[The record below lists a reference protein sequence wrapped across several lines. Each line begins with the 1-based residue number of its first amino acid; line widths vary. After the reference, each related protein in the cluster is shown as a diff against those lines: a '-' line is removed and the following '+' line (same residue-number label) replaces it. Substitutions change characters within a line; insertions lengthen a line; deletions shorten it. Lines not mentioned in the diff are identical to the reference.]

1 MRYVFSLLL
10 SILIATQALA
20 IEIWTLEQRT
30 PFNVKIQQ
38 SQPVDYR
45 PLQHA
50 KRAWRLCVLVPH
62 LKDAYWIG
70 INYGLV
76 THATALNINLD
87 LFEAGS
93 YYHTDKQLEQLAHCM
108 QGDYDGIL
116 LGAVTPNLLN
126 KLDYPITKP
135 VLALVNQLNN
145 PQVDTHIGVNWYQMG
160 LLAGQFIQQDANS
173 QKATLAL
180 LAGPENLG
188 GTELVEQGIR
198 HALEGTHVSI
208 SAIQHAD
215 NNRNLYRDQLQVL
228 LNAQQP
234 HYILGSAVAI
244 EAAISSLNQK
254 QLSQRIKL
262 VSSYLS
268 PAILRG
274 LQRHKVHYSND
285 DFVVLQGK
293 LAIDVLVRQLET
305 PAGSPLPP
313 HIRGD
318 IGPAI
323 MGRTPAVSQALPSL
337 ELALSLAAPQFYPLY
352 RVRAHALTP
361 QTNATK

>member
-1 MRYVFSLLL
+1 MRYLFGLLF
-10 SILIATQALA
+10 SILIAAPALA
-20 IEIWTLEQRT
+20 AQTWPLEQRS
-30 PFNVKIQQ
+30 PFNAKIQQ
-38 SQPVDYR
+38 SRPIDYQ
-45 PLQHA
+45 PLQGA
-50 KRAWRLCVLVPH
+50 KRNWHLCALVPH

-70 INYGLV
+70 IDYGLV
-76 THATALNINLD
+76 THAAALNINLD

-116 LGAVTPNLLN
+116 LGAVTPNILDKLN
-126 KLDYPITKP
+126 YPITKP
-135 VLALVNQLNN
+135 VLALVNQLHH
-145 PQVDTHIGVNWYQMG
+145 PQVNTHIGVNWYQMG

-215 NNRNLYRDQLQVL
+215 NNRNLYRDQLQIL
-228 LNAQQP
+228 LKAQQP
-234 HYILGSAVAI
+234 DYILGSAAAI

-254 QLSQRIKL
+254 QLSQHIKL

-268 PAILRG
+268 PAILRA

-293 LAIDVLVRQLET
+293 LAIDVLVKQLEA
-305 PAGSPLPP
+305 PSGSSLAPD
-313 HIRGD
+313 IRGD

-323 MGRTPAVSQALPSL
+323 MGRTPATSQSRQSL
-337 ELALSLAAPQFYPLY
+337 KLELSLAAPQFYPLY
-352 RVRAHALTP
+352 RVRAP
-361 QTNATK
+361 K